1 MRACRFRFGF
11 LYNRISLAANMHSL
25 VRSSK
30 RMLERR
36 QFLSYCGVAAVSF
49 EEQILAR
56 PNALSPANFRLFA
69 PPYLGYFS
77 AFVHTT
83 TALSVSRCIQPWRL
97 VTPNFPREFRRTV
110 LKTRPRSEKITT
122 TWLSHSMAGHS
133 RPFRLL
139 SSDVWT
145 GL

>member
-11 LYNRISLAANMHSL
+11 LYYRISLAANMHSL

-30 RMLERR
+30 RMLERW
-36 QFLSYCGVAAVSF
+36 QLLSYNGVAAASF
-49 EEQILAR
+49 EEKILLR

-83 TALSVSRCIQPWRL
+83 TTLSVSSCI
-97 VTPNFPREFRRTV
+97 
-110 LKTRPRSEKITT
+110 
-122 TWLSHSMAGHS
+122 
-133 RPFRLL
+133 
-139 SSDVWT
+139 
-145 GL
+145 

>member
-1 MRACRFRFGF
+1 MRACRFRYGF
-11 LYNRISLAANMHSL
+11 LCKRISLAANMHSL

-36 QFLSYCGVAAVSF
+36 QSLSYKYLAVRSF

-83 TALSVSRCIQPWRL
+83 TALSVSRCI
-97 VTPNFPREFRRTV
+97 
-110 LKTRPRSEKITT
+110 
-122 TWLSHSMAGHS
+122 
-133 RPFRLL
+133 
-139 SSDVWT
+139 
-145 GL
+145 

>member
-11 LYNRISLAANMHSL
+11 LYLRISLAANMHSL

-36 QFLSYCGVAAVSF
+36 QSLSYCGVAAVSF
-49 EEQILAR
+49 EEQILKR

-83 TALSVSRCIQPWRL
+83 TTLSVSRCIQPWRL
-97 VTPNFPREFRRTV
+97 VTPNFPRDFRRTV
-110 LKTRPRSEKITT
+110 LKTRPRSGQNTT

-139 SSDVWT
+139 YPDVWT